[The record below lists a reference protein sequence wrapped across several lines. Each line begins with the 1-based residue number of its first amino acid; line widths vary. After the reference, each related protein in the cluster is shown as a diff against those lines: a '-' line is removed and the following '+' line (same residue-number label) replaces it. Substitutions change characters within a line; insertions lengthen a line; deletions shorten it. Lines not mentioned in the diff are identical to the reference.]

1 MGGKSQSPSGNPSVQ
16 MDDTVAAVPSPNASF
31 KVQLIG
37 VVSYGVFTLFTCF
50 VLWFVIKTVIGIR
63 ADKEDEEYGLD
74 MSELGAVS
82 FPDFTKK

>member
-1 MGGKSQSPSGNPSVQ
+1 MHGQI
-16 MDDTVAAVPSPNASF
+16 DATF

-37 VVSYGVFTLFTCF
+37 VVSYGIFTLITCF

-63 ADKEDEEYGLD
+63 AGKEDEEYGLD

-82 FPDFTKK
+82 FQILQRNNQLPIKKGSKS